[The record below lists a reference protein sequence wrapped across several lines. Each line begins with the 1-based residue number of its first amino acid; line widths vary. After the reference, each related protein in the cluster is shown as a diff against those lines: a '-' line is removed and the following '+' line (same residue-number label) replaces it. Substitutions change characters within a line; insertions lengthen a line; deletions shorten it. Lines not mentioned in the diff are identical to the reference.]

1 MGKKYRAAVIGRTGR
16 GDYGHGL
23 DVVWKDVPDVEVVA
37 VADDDKAGLAKA
49 AQRIGVEQMFAD
61 YREMLDK
68 VKPDVVSIGARWV
81 DMHREIVVETAQ
93 RGVHIYLEKPLCPTL
108 ADADEMVA
116 ACERSHV
123 KLALAHQTRYSPK
136 IAVIKELIASG
147 KLGRIVEL
155 RGRGKE
161 DAQRGGG
168 EDTWVLGSHIMDLIR
183 TFGGE
188 PEWCLAAVTQGGRA
202 IQASDVIDGN
212 EGLGPLAGDAVRAM
226 YGLPGGVTAHFS
238 SYRGAGGNPSRFGLE
253 ICGTAGVVRLAT
265 GYLPQ
270 ARWLEDA
277 SWASAANGTAWK
289 NITSAGVDVEE
300 PLRDGG
306 AHAGNLLAAKDLL
319 AAIEE
324 DRQPLNSVYDGRADV
339 EMIVATFESQRRGG
353 LVKFPLENRGNPL
366 ASLSG

>member
-1 MGKKYRAAVIGRTGR
+1 MRKRYRAAVIGRTGR

-23 DVVWKDVPDVEVVA
+23 DIVWKNVPDVEVVA
-37 VADDDKAGLAKA
+37 VADDDKAGLRKA
-49 AQRIGVEQMFAD
+49 AERIGVDQAFGD

-81 DMHREIVVETAQ
+81 DMHRELVVETAQ

-136 IAVIKELIASG
+136 IPVIQELIASG

-161 DAQRGGG
+161 DQRGGG
-168 EDTWVLGSHIMDLIR
+168 EDTWVLGSHVMDLIR

-188 PEWCLAAVTQGGRA
+188 PEWCLAAVTQEGRA
-202 IQASDVIDGN
+202 LQASDVVDGN

-226 YGLPGGVTAHFS
+226 YGLPKGVTAHFS

-253 ICGTAGVVRLAT
+253 IYGTAGVIRMGT

-270 ARWLEDA
+270 VRWLEDS

-289 NITSAGVDVEE
+289 NISSAGVDADE
-300 PLRDGG
+300 PLEDHG
-306 AHAGNLLAAKDLL
+306 AHSGNLLAAKDLL

-353 LVKFPLENRGNPL
+353 LVKFPLENRRNPL
-366 ASLSG
+366 SQLSG